1 MKDYEIQSIVS
12 LLERAAKSLE
22 KSDDYRHKELARL
35 MRKKVR
41 QINKTYTGQQRDFKE
56 RHCCTP

>member
-12 LLERAAKSLE
+12 LLARGAKALE

-35 MRKKVR
+35 MRNKVKQLNKKY
-41 QINKTYTGQQRDFKE
+41 NE
-56 RHCCTP
+56 

>member
-12 LLERAAKSLE
+12 LLE

-35 MRKKVR
+35 MRNKVR
-41 QINKTYTGQQRDFKE
+41 QLNKKYNGQK
-56 RHCCTP
+56 

>member
-12 LLERAAKSLE
+12 LLKRSAKALE

-35 MRKKVR
+35 MRNKVKQLNKKY
-41 QINKTYTGQQRDFKE
+41 NGQK
-56 RHCCTP
+56 

>member
-12 LLERAAKSLE
+12 LLERSAKELE

-35 MRKKVR
+35 MRNKFKRLNKKY
-41 QINKTYTGQQRDFKE
+41 NGQK
-56 RHCCTP
+56 

>member
-35 MRKKVR
+35 MRNKVKQLNKKY
-41 QINKTYTGQQRDFKE
+41 NGQK
-56 RHCCTP
+56 

>member
-35 MRKKVR
+35 MRNKVR
-41 QINKTYTGQQRDFKE
+41 QINKKYNGQKRDFK
-56 RHCCTP
+56 

>member
-12 LLERAAKSLE
+12 LLERSAKALE

-35 MRKKVR
+35 MRNKVKRLNKKYNGMSAVMR
-41 QINKTYTGQQRDFKE
+41 QGI
-56 RHCCTP
+56 PS

>member
-12 LLERAAKSLE
+12 LLERALE

-35 MRKKVR
+35 MRNKVR
-41 QINKTYTGQQRDFKE
+41 QLNKKYNGQK
-56 RHCCTP
+56 